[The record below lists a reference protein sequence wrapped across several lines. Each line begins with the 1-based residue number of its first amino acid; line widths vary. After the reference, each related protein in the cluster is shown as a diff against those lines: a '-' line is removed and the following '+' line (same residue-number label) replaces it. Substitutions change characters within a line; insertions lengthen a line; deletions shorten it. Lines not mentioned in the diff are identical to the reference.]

1 MEIPH
6 RLFQARNKPQQ
17 EGQISTYHPKE
28 NSMKRRDF
36 IKATGLGVAGAAV
49 AAPAIAQSMPELK
62 WRMTTSWPK
71 SLDTLQGGA
80 ELLSKT
86 VAEATDNKFQIQVF
100 AGGEIVPGLQVV
112 DAVQNG
118 TVEMGHTAS
127 YYYFGKDPTFGFGT
141 SVAFGP
147 NARINQ
153 GWYTLGGGK
162 EVLNE
167 FYKNYNV
174 ISFLAGNTTCQMG
187 GWFRKEINN
196 VEDLNGLKF
205 RIGGFPGRVLQKL
218 GAVPQQIAAGDI
230 YPALEKG
237 TIDAAEWVGPYDD
250 EKLGFYKVAPHY
262 YYPGWWEGGSML
274 LAFVNLE
281 KWNALSKSY
290 QTILQQAG
298 HYANTWMMA
307 KYDEVNPPAL
317 KRLLANGTKL
327 HGFSPAI
334 MEACFKSAKELHDE
348 ISTTNANFRKTYGSL
363 NAFTNNAYQWFQ
375 VAELGYDSFMA
386 RHLRG

>member
-1 MEIPH
+1 
-6 RLFQARNKPQQ
+6 
-17 EGQISTYHPKE
+17 
-28 NSMKRRDF
+28 MKRRDF

-71 SLDTLQGGA
+71 SLDTLQGGV

-167 FYKNYNV
+167 FYKSYII

-187 GWFRKEINN
+187 GWFRKEINS
-196 VEDLNGLKF
+196 VDDLNGLKF

-274 LAFVNLE
+274 LAFVNLD
-281 KWNALSKSY
+281 KWNALPKSY

-298 HYANTWMMA
+298 HYANTWMIA

-327 HGFSPAI
+327 RGFSPAI

-348 ISTTNANFRKTYGSL
+348 ISATNANFKRTYDSM

-386 RHLRG
+386 RHLRV